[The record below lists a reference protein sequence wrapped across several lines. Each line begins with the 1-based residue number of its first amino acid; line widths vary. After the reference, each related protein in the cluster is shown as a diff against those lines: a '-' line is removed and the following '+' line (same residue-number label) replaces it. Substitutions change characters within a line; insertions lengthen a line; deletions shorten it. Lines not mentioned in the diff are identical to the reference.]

1 MMAPTRLDQFPSVP
15 GQGRYDWGQ
24 LLDGSP
30 WELVAG
36 QDFNGKSTTFATN
49 ARHQAM
55 KRGGQ
60 VRVRH
65 FRNEE
70 PERLVLQF
78 IAK

>member
-1 MMAPTRLDQFPSVP
+1 MPTRLNEFPSAP
-15 GQGRYDWGQ
+15 GQGRYDWNQ

-36 QDFNGKSTTFATN
+36 RDFGGKPTTFATN
-49 ARHQAM
+49 ARMQAL
-55 KRGGQ
+55 KRGGR

-65 FRNEE
+65 FSDEN

-78 IAK
+78 LSN